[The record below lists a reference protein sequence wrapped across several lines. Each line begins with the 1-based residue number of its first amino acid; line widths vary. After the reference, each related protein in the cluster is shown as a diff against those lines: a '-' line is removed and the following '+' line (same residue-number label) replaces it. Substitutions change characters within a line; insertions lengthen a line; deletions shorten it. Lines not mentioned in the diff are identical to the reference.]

1 MQKQSSLEYKM
12 DHDNGNILAY
22 WNRQDVESMYDKHL
36 LNAEIEL
43 IRRRITVNSKI
54 LDAGCGEGEGAR

>member
-1 MQKQSSLEYKM
+1 MIHNSEQV
-12 DHDNGNILAY
+12 LAY

-43 IRRRITVNSKI
+43 IRERIRPHAKI
-54 LDAGCGEGEGAR
+54 LFLIEYGDFGANVEAVAL